1 MDTTIDSNEKD
12 FSNLPDT
19 EIFRKIKSMVTQDH
33 RIKDILLS
41 YEEYPEELLEM
52 LSKNIE
58 MLEFVIDYPERKGKL
73 YSDNI
78 GEVTRGDIPLLLQWD
93 QRWGYADYG
102 NSSIAV
108 SGCGPTALSM
118 VIADSRE
125 IIQLRLIPML
135 NLLKIMV
142 IMLKEVV
149 VVGH

>member
-58 MLEFVIDYPERKGKL
+58 MLEFVIDYPEKRE
-73 YSDNI
+73 NC
-78 GEVTRGDIPLLLQWD
+78 IP
-93 QRWGYADYG
+93 
-102 NSSIAV
+102 
-108 SGCGPTALSM
+108 
-118 VIADSRE
+118 
-125 IIQLRLIPML
+125 II
-135 NLLKIMV
+135 
-142 IMLKEVV
+142 
-149 VVGH
+149 